1 MVTMEREDIES
12 GIPSTHLIHVDGLMG
27 EILIVDDDPIVRH
40 FVHRMLRIQGYT
52 CTEVEHGLEAI
63 NHLRTHRPRLI
74 ITDQQ
79 MPVMTGIQLL
89 ENLSVHYEGTAIPTI
104 LLAKD
109 GESGV
114 SDRAKELGVRA
125 VLSKPLDYRKIV
137 SVVADVL
144 S

>member
-1 MVTMEREDIES
+1 MLTMEREEVWN
-12 GIPSTHLIHVDGLMG
+12 GLRPVHARHKDGLMG

-40 FVHRMLRIQGYT
+40 FVHRMLRIQGYS
-52 CTEVEHGLEAI
+52 CREVEHGQEAL
-63 NHLRTHRPRLI
+63 NHLRTYRPSLI

-89 ENLSVHYEGTAIPTI
+89 ETLLGQLEGPPIPTI

-109 GESGV
+109 NECGV
-114 SDRAKELGVRA
+114 SDRAKELGVHT
-125 VLSKPLDYRKIV
+125 VLSKPLDYRKIILAV
-137 SVVADVL
+137 SAAL